1 MREGDHLVFVEVR
14 YRASTAFLSPAQTVD
29 AGKQRRIV
37 RAASM
42 FLAGLRGPQPAATRF
57 DVIAVVGPGHVE
69 WLRDAFRP
77 DDSSL

>member
-14 YRASTAFLSPAQTVD
+14 YRASAAFISPAETVD
-29 AGKQRRIV
+29 TGKQRRIA

-42 FLAGLRGPQPAATRF
+42 YLAALRGPQPAATRF
-57 DVIAVVGPGHVE
+57 DVIAVVGAGHVE

-77 DDSSL
+77 GDSSL

>member
-1 MREGDHLVFVEVR
+1 MRDGDGLVFVEVR
-14 YRASTAFLSPAQTVD
+14 YRASSAFLAPAHTVD
-29 AGKQRRIV
+29 ATKQRRIV
-37 RAASM
+37 RAAAM

-57 DVIAVVGPGHVE
+57 DVIAVVGAGRVE